1 MICLIEKR
9 LPQSH
14 MLDVSS
20 LVPTADP
27 TPTGPYEILYEG
39 LLDGSRVCVK
49 KLDPSLTSDSGIFTK
64 VLCQNRSLSYS
75 PD

>member
-1 MICLIEKR
+1 
-9 LPQSH
+9 

-39 LLDGSRVCVK
+39 LLGDSKICVK
-49 KLDPSLTSDSGIFTK
+49 KLDSSLTSDLGVFTK